1 MGSYFSRPATRS
13 EAGTVVTTVNVNV
26 NSAATV
32 NVNAAP
38 AVPEVPPA
46 PPTLDAAP
54 APAVPAPPAPDAPVP
69 GLRPAPPPV
78 KAVPGLPPGI
88 RVVAPDWKVVP
99 KAPPD
104 WKSEPGSLIS
114 RGTQSMINESSTP
127 AILTEN
133 VDLENEEIGSSL
145 DGAAKQNPFNLFQH
159 IMKTTGGG
167 KGMTSSDAAAFRNGV
182 KLLSKDELDSCLQ
195 KEIDNVERHEV
206 MCAPLRVREAKAR
219 VHMTRVAFEVKFGRK
234 ADSGAKEGP

>member
-1 MGSYFSRPATRS
+1 MMLHVGSRISFKDCQWEGCVFSMGSYFSRPATRS
-13 EAGTVVTTVNVNV
+13 EAGTVVT
-26 NSAATV
+26 TV

-54 APAVPAPPAPDAPVP
+54 APAVPAPPLV
-69 GLRPAPPPV
+69 
-78 KAVPGLPPGI
+78 
-88 RVVAPDWKVVP
+88 
-99 KAPPD
+99 
-104 WKSEPGSLIS
+104 S

-167 KGMTSSDAAAFRNGV
+167 KGMKSSDAAAFWNGV
-182 KLLSKDELDSCLQ
+182 KLLSREELDSCLQ